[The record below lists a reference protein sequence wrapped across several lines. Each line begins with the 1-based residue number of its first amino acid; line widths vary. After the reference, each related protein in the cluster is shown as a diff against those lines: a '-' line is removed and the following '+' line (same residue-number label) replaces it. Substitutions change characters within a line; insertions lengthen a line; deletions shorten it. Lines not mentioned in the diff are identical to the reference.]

1 MWGMSGHVGA
11 RHGTRL
17 YKDICCP
24 VTSQEILNLI
34 MLTVASECVRAKATK
49 QPKGRSRNFFEAT
62 GRWERIWRFTNESKR
77 INFFFSHQISK
88 AGIMPL
94 FFHCN
99 KKCIQCSLITN
110 QSMIVKSTS
119 TLVLVRFSWILASTV
134 FNLKNTFVILLLR
147 KCCILEWQNFY
158 EKYTLCEVHCLCD
171 TKSSAQNKTCCKNS
185 ERFFYC

>member
-1 MWGMSGHVGA
+1 MSEPKLPSSQKAGA
-11 RHGTRL
+11 GISL
-17 YKDICCP
+17 KP
-24 VTSQEILNLI
+24 LEG
-34 MLTVASECVRAKATK
+34 
-49 QPKGRSRNFFEAT
+49 GRGYGGLQMKVKEWT
-62 GRWERIWRFTNESKR
+62 
-77 INFFFSHQISK
+77 FFFSHQISK

-158 EKYTLCEVHCLCD
+158 EKYTLCEVLCLCD